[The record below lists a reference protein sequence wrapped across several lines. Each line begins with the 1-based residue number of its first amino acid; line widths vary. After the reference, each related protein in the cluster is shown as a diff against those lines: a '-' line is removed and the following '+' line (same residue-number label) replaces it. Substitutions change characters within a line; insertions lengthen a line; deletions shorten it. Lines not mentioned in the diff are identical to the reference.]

1 MDIRKVQFTGGSS
14 YIVTLP
20 KEWIESQN
28 IKKNDPLGLKVL
40 ADGSLSISKDIKGE
54 TRVRRARIKATKITD
69 MIYLFRLLVGAYIS
83 GFTEIEIE
91 SENKISPSIRQTIK
105 SFVQI
110 SIGPEIIEE
119 SDSTILLKDLLNP
132 LEMPFANTIK
142 RMYVITKL
150 MFSDVFSFL
159 VSNDTDLALDI
170 INRDTEVDRLQW
182 LVARQ
187 ANMVFQDT
195 TLAGKIGS
203 DYQMVAHIYNVSRII
218 ERIADHAVK
227 ITENFM
233 KIVKVHPL
241 DESHIKELVNAN
253 DIAMKIFDSAM
264 AAFFNNDLKGSHT
277 TIESVKKLEEICK
290 TLRSHAAEQETDI
303 AIAIRYSI
311 ESIKRAGEYSAD
323 IAESVINSVIGN
335 EN

>member
-1 MDIRKVQFTGGSS
+1 MEF
-14 YIVTLP
+14 
-20 KEWIESQN
+20 
-28 IKKNDPLGLKVL
+28 
-40 ADGSLSISKDIKGE
+40 
-54 TRVRRARIKATKITD
+54 RV
-69 MIYLFRLLVGAYIS
+69 
-83 GFTEIEIE
+83 
-91 SENKISPSIRQTIK
+91 
-105 SFVQI
+105 
-110 SIGPEIIEE
+110 
-119 SDSTILLKDLLNP
+119 LLKDLLNP